1 MVINSE
7 VDQHQQSKPKK
18 GKGKVKVRE
27 EINIAL
33 KKMDRDLA
41 CENKSGERST
51 ENKEGNV
58 GEDPAPRS
66 RNESENQVVIGNKR
80 KLRRE
85 GAIAD
90 LQDVEIAVN
99 ISNCSSSGLINM

>member
-1 MVINSE
+1 
-7 VDQHQQSKPKK
+7 
-18 GKGKVKVRE
+18 
-27 EINIAL
+27 
-33 KKMDRDLA
+33 MDRDPA
-41 CENKSGERST
+41 RENKSGERST

-66 RNESENQVVIGNKR
+66 RNESENQVVAGNKR

-90 LQDVEIAVN
+90 LLDVEIAANV
-99 ISNCSSSGLINM
+99 SNRSSSGLINT